1 MATDGP
7 RRFDSRLRV
16 SIAAVAFAGAALALG
31 GALLD
36 GPSAGLSIGAGA
48 ALASINLWGL
58 ARIIVAL
65 LPDHRA
71 GAEAQSR
78 AGWALVAALKLGVL
92 LGAVWLLLRESIVSP
107 LCLLA
112 GFLSLPI
119 GIAIGALVSDRSAP
133 SEDPPSSRHA

>member
-1 MATDGP
+1 MPTDGP
-7 RRFDSRLRV
+7 HRFDARLRI
-16 SIAAVAFAGAALALG
+16 SLAAVAVTGAGLALAGAVF
-31 GALLD
+31 D
-36 GPSAGLSIGAGA
+36 RPSTGLSIGAGA
-48 ALASINLWGL
+48 AIATLNLWVL

-78 AGWALVAALKLGVL
+78 AGWALVATLKLGAL
-92 LGAVWLLLRESIVSP
+92 LGGIWLLLRGGMISP

-133 SEDPPSSRHA
+133 SEDPTSSRHA